1 MDKEVDVLLSRIMFN
16 EDVLATLDHNDR
28 VALVDADG
36 VLLQEDMDPRDA
48 LEQAQ
53 DAGKDLMLIQNR
65 RKSLTKISKV
75 CRFVD
80 YDVWLEERKAVL
92 QASKAQQFKE
102 VLKAKEMRFSIN
114 ISEHDA
120 DTKCRKIE
128 QFLQNGYSVRAA
140 LFFAPP
146 VPYNRIM
153 GQDFLESILTRIPD
167 DAGKCTNF
175 KHSPKQGEIYV
186 ELTPAEGVS
195 RGRLVFVKGGKQK

>member
-80 YDVWLEERKAVL
+80 YDV
-92 QASKAQQFKE
+92 
-102 VLKAKEMRFSIN
+102 
-114 ISEHDA
+114 
-120 DTKCRKIE
+120 
-128 QFLQNGYSVRAA
+128 
-140 LFFAPP
+140 
-146 VPYNRIM
+146 
-153 GQDFLESILTRIPD
+153 
-167 DAGKCTNF
+167 
-175 KHSPKQGEIYV
+175 
-186 ELTPAEGVS
+186 
-195 RGRLVFVKGGKQK
+195 